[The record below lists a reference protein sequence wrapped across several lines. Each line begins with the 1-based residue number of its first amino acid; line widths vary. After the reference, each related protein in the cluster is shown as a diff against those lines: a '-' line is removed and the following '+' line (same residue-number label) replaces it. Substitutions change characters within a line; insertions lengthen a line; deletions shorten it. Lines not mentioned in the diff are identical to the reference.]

1 MNSKKPTIPIFFRK
15 KRYNLWISLLI
26 KLILEQPG
34 ECQVRFRH
42 FHLKYYLDKM
52 IYIYKL
58 SKTISTMKTKT
69 YNKMVSKQQCVS
81 NYNNSHF
88 HFLLWFPWFSY
99 FVSSGVSFWMA
110 DFLLGCSSGYP
121 SALPVKACLAALPN
135 LVHTK
140 GCSSSKYLIIG
151 GCPQSV

>member
-15 KRYNLWISLLI
+15 KRYNLRIGLLI

-42 FHLKYYLDKM
+42 FHLKYYLDIM
-52 IYIYKL
+52 IIYKL
-58 SKTISTMKTKT
+58 SKTISTVKTKT

-88 HFLLWFPWFSY
+88 HFLLWFP
-99 FVSSGVSFWMA
+99 
-110 DFLLGCSSGYP
+110 
-121 SALPVKACLAALPN
+121 
-135 LVHTK
+135 
-140 GCSSSKYLIIG
+140 
-151 GCPQSV
+151 